1 VFTSGNQSW
10 GYTKHR
16 YLIKHQGVW
25 KILKTWASKP
35 DWDDE
40 VTDVIWLQ
48 DKETMI
54 ASWWQKK
61 NGKRYIKRTP
71 ERVKDNE
78 LSFLLLKVK
87 ETV

>member
-1 VFTSGNQSW
+1 VFSSGNQSW

-40 VTDVIWLQ
+40 VTDAIWLQ

-54 ASWWQKK
+54 ASWWLIK
-61 NGKRYIKRTP
+61 NGRRYIKRQP
-71 ERVKDNE
+71 EIVKNE
-78 LSFLLLKVK
+78 ELTILLLQA
-87 ETV
+87 ERS

>member
-1 VFTSGNQSW
+1 MFSSGNQSF

-25 KILKTWASKP
+25 KILKTWAIKP
-35 DWDDE
+35 NWDDE
-40 VTDVIWLQ
+40 VTDAIWLQ

-61 NGKRYIKRTP
+61 NGRRYINRTP
-71 ERVKDNE
+71 ERVKDEE
-78 LSFLLLKVK
+78 LTILLLQA
-87 ETV
+87 ERS

>member
-1 VFTSGNQSW
+1 MFTSSNFEPRIR
-10 GYTKHR
+10 KHR

-25 KILKTWASKP
+25 KIFKTWASKP

-40 VTDVIWLQ
+40 VTDAIWLQ

-71 ERVKDNE
+71 ERVKDEE
-78 LSFLLLKVK
+78 LTILLLQV
-87 ETV
+87 EQG